1 MRLSL
6 TSRGTRSRQGEKSR
20 RGGKL
25 KVLIIVGVIL
35 LGALTQTIHVEA
47 NSLSP
52 VTYDDGIPSDIRDY
66 CEIIGAEFNICP
78 ELLEA
83 ICYQESRF
91 IPTVKNKKCYGLM
104 QVNVKVHADQIDKYN
119 MDYEQY
125 YSTVIGSQELKDEF
139 INLYENAEKD
149 IEYLQDIIV
158 QYSKNQIDKETCI
171 DKLLEIYKYNGH
183 ALGFYMSNQI
193 IMAGLKDE
201 MIKEFY
207 KPYEFYRLYSLALYK
222 NKGISLNDDFLGFLK
237 EATGELD

>member
-6 TSRGTRSRQGEKSR
+6 TPRGTRSRQGEKSR

-52 VTYDDGIPSDIRDY
+52 VTYDDGIPQDIRDY
-66 CEIIGAEFNICP
+66 CEIIGSEFNICP

-104 QVNVKVHADQIDKYN
+104 QVNVKVHADRIDKYGWTAAEMFDSYKN
-119 MDYEQY
+119 ITVAADYLAELYETYGDDDPLILLYYCGDTKGIANYKEYSWISSYVTEILIRSADYER
-125 YSTVIGSQELKDEF
+125 IHGK
-139 INLYENAEKD
+139 
-149 IEYLQDIIV
+149 
-158 QYSKNQIDKETCI
+158 
-171 DKLLEIYKYNGH
+171 
-183 ALGFYMSNQI
+183 
-193 IMAGLKDE
+193 
-201 MIKEFY
+201 
-207 KPYEFYRLYSLALYK
+207 
-222 NKGISLNDDFLGFLK
+222 
-237 EATGELD
+237 